1 MNPTA
6 PKPSTNNTGSRL
18 RRSFLV
24 FNRHRHLRA
33 SQLPG
38 KPSPRADL
46 AIILV
51 ALLAAAAI
59 AVLVFTHLPGHP

>member
-1 MNPTA
+1 MNPTGPHPSA
-6 PKPSTNNTGSRL
+6 PNTGSRL
-18 RRSFLV
+18 RRSLLV
-24 FNRHRHLRA
+24 FNRHRRIKA

-38 KPSPRADL
+38 KPSSSADL
-46 AIILV
+46 AVILV